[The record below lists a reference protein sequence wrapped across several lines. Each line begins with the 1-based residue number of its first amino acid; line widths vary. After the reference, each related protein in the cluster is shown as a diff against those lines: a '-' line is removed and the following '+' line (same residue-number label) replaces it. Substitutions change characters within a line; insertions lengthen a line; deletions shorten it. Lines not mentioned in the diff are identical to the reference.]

1 MRLKKL
7 NINNLKLK
15 QRHQLDEY
23 YNQIPLQQLQNNVD
37 GISVVTNFSIDPL
50 SNDNTQEQY
59 VFFKLFDINNSE
71 ILNNLYNANVWGL
84 DKIMITKT
92 KPVIQ
97 TTYLDIYQIPDE
109 TAYVEPYIVLNVK
122 LNDVIIKCSQKQT
135 IVLDKQQLRT

>member
-50 SNDNTQEQY
+50 SNDNT
-59 VFFKLFDINNSE
+59 
-71 ILNNLYNANVWGL
+71 
-84 DKIMITKT
+84 
-92 KPVIQ
+92 
-97 TTYLDIYQIPDE
+97 
-109 TAYVEPYIVLNVK
+109 
-122 LNDVIIKCSQKQT
+122 
-135 IVLDKQQLRT
+135 

>member
-1 MRLKKL
+1 
-7 NINNLKLK
+7 
-15 QRHQLDEY
+15 
-23 YNQIPLQQLQNNVD
+23 
-37 GISVVTNFSIDPL
+37 
-50 SNDNTQEQY
+50 

-122 LNDVIIKCSQKQT
+122 LNDVIIKCS
-135 IVLDKQQLRT
+135 